1 MQVKVRDSLSTG
13 VSMQIIHPSKQ
24 KNISSHSTYQTS
36 KKKEK
41 KRKNYYIHKNIDGHV
56 LGELWLDLSLSCGG
70 APPPPAAPAYMLLP
84 CPPINGGTYVDYVR
98 SIACAFHQKG
108 PALHVHSG
116 LASRFRNE

>member
-24 KNISSHSTYQTS
+24 KKYIIPFNLSNI

-56 LGELWLDLSLSCGG
+56 LGELWLDLSLSRGG

-108 PALHVHSG
+108 PALHVHRG